1 MTIMQML
8 FFFFNLLFFLFH
20 ISESANLCMGYFV
33 GAQTDVYVHTRAQPQ
48 MHVNANP

>member
-1 MTIMQML
+1 MQML
-8 FFFFNLLFFLFH
+8 FFFNLLFFLFR